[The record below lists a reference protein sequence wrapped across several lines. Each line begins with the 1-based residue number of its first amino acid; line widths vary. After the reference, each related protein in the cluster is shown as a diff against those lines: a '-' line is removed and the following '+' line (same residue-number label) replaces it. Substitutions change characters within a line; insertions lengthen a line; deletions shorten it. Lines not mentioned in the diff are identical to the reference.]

1 MRRPPNP
8 YRVLAHAL
16 DVGDRRLAEAL
27 TFRLAAVG
35 LSGPRQG
42 AAAEATVERLNAA
55 LELIEVLERN
65 VAPVRVE
72 PVANLVKA
80 GMLPQPDRGR
90 RQEASEPRV
99 RRALDLPVV
108 PLAEATLQILLV
120 SRGVLI
126 DRADEPFGE
135 EVFPGDQEAQEDIL
149 GEFLL
154 ANGCETPRVCPDREV
169 SKAEPSAWGSRAGTA
184 ILPSLTPTS
193 PSNRQQSPC

>member
-1 MRRPPNP
+1 
-8 YRVLAHAL
+8 
-16 DVGDRRLAEAL
+16 
-27 TFRLAAVG
+27 
-35 LSGPRQG
+35 
-42 AAAEATVERLNAA
+42 
-55 LELIEVLERN
+55 
-65 VAPVRVE
+65 
-72 PVANLVKA
+72 
-80 GMLPQPDRGR
+80 
-90 RQEASEPRV
+90 
-99 RRALDLPVV
+99 V